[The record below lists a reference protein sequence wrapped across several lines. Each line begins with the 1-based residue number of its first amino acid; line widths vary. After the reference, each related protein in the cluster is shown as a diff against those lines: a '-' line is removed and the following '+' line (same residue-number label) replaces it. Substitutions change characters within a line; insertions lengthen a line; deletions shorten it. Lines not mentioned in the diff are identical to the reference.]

1 MPRMDG
7 TGPMGQGAMTG
18 WERGVCTST
27 KGVPSGYGCRGGRG
41 FGRGLGICR
50 TVQADSRELLT
61 THKEVLQNQLA
72 FVEKQLQEMK

>member
-18 WERGVCTST
+18 GGRGVCAGT
-27 KGVPSGYGCRGGRG
+27 KTMSFGHGCTNCRG

-50 TVQADSRELLT
+50 TMRTGSRDLLAAE
-61 THKEVLQNQLA
+61 KEALQNRLA
-72 FVEKQLQEMK
+72 FVEKQLQEVK